1 MLRIAIGVMMLALVV
16 LIPRSVAF
24 SQVVGQPYRVSDRE
38 VEQTLKRIEQS
49 SDRFHSS
56 LDSALDKSPLD
67 GTSREDEINAYVK
80 QFYEA
85 TKILRDRFNDHKS
98 TSRDVQVVL
107 ERADRID
114 GFLRRQVLT
123 SRAQEDW
130 SAVRTNLDQLAT
142 VYDVRWGW
150 NGEGTRPGVVEVPYR
165 INDKDVEKVLK
176 QIENQSDRFRSSL
189 DSGLDRSRL
198 DGTREEDNINAFV
211 KDFYESTR
219 NLRHHF
225 DDHKSTSA
233 DVQAVLDRASRID
246 GFMRRNR
253 TGGNAMSDWNKLR
266 GNLDELAR
274 VYNVSW
280 RWGY

>member
-1 MLRIAIGVMMLALVV
+1 MLRIAIGVIVLALSV
-16 LIPRSVAF
+16 LIPKSVAL

-38 VEQTLKRIEQS
+38 VEQTLKRIEQG
-49 SDRFHSS
+49 SDRFRSS

-85 TKILRDRFNDHKS
+85 TKILRDRFDDHKS
-98 TSRDVQVVL
+98 TSQDVQIVL

-114 GFLRRQVLT
+114 GFLRREPLT
-123 SRAQEDW
+123 ARAQEDW
-130 SAVRTNLDQLAT
+130 TAVRANLDQLAN

-150 NGEGTRPGVVEVPYR
+150 NGPGSRPGVVDVPYR
-165 INDKDVEKVLK
+165 IGDKDVEKVLK
-176 QIENQSDRFRSSL
+176 RIEEQSDRFRSSL

-211 KDFYESTR
+211 KDYYQSTK
-219 NLRHHF
+219 NLRDHF
-225 DDHKSTSA
+225 DDHKSTTA
-233 DVQAVLDRASRID
+233 DVQSVLDRASRID
-246 GFMRRNR
+246 TFMRRIR
-253 TGGNAMSDWNKLR
+253 TGGNAMSDWNKLKV
-266 GNLDELAR
+266 NLDELAR
-274 VYNVSW
+274 VYNVTW

>member
-1 MLRIAIGVMMLALVV
+1 MLRIAIGVIVLALSV
-16 LIPRSVAF
+16 LIPKSVVL

-38 VEQTLKRIEQS
+38 VEQTLKRIEQG
-49 SDRFHSS
+49 SDRFRSS

-85 TKILRDRFNDHKS
+85 TKILRDRFDDHKS
-98 TSRDVQVVL
+98 TSQDVQIVL

-114 GFLRRQVLT
+114 GFLSREPLT
-123 SRAQEDW
+123 SRALEDW
-130 SAVRTNLDQLAT
+130 TAVRANLDQLAN

-150 NGEGTRPGVVEVPYR
+150 NGPGSRPGVADLPYR
-165 INDKDVEKVLK
+165 ISDKDVEKVLK
-176 QIENQSDRFRSSL
+176 HIEEQSDRFRSSL

-211 KDFYESTR
+211 KDYYQSTK
-219 NLRHHF
+219 NLRDHF

-233 DVQAVLDRASRID
+233 DVQSLLNRASRID
-246 GFMRRNR
+246 SFMRRIR
-253 TGGNAMSDWNKLR
+253 TGGNAQNDWNKLKS
-266 GNLDELAR
+266 GLDELAR
-274 VYNVSW
+274 IYNVTW

>member
-1 MLRIAIGVMMLALVV
+1 MLRIAIGVIVLAVSV
-16 LIPRSVAF
+16 LIPKSVAL

-38 VEQTLKRIEQS
+38 VEQTLKRVEQG
-49 SDRFHSS
+49 SDRFRSS

-85 TKILRDRFNDHKS
+85 TKILRDRFDDHKS
-98 TSRDVQVVL
+98 TSQDVQIVL

-114 GFLRRQVLT
+114 GFLRREPLT
-123 SRAQEDW
+123 ARAQEDW
-130 SAVRTNLDQLAT
+130 TAVRANLDQLAN

-150 NGEGTRPGVVEVPYR
+150 NSPGSRPGVVDVPYR
-165 INDKDVEKVLK
+165 IGDKDVEKVLK
-176 QIENQSDRFRSSL
+176 RIEEQSDRFRSSL

-211 KDFYESTR
+211 KDYYQSTK
-219 NLRHHF
+219 NLRDHF
-225 DDHKSTSA
+225 DDHKSTTA
-233 DVQAVLDRASRID
+233 DVQSVLDRASRID
-246 GFMRRNR
+246 TFMRRIR
-253 TGGNAMSDWNKLR
+253 TGGNAMSDWNKLKV
-266 GNLDELAR
+266 NLDELAR

>member
-1 MLRIAIGVMMLALVV
+1 MLRIAMGVIVLALSV
-16 LIPRSVAF
+16 LIPKSVAL

-38 VEQTLKRIEQS
+38 VEQTLKRIEQG
-49 SDRFHSS
+49 SDRFRSS

-85 TKILRDRFNDHKS
+85 TKILRDRFDDHKS
-98 TSRDVQVVL
+98 TSQDVQIVL

-114 GFLRRQVLT
+114 GFLRREPLT
-123 SRAQEDW
+123 SRALEDW
-130 SAVRTNLDQLAT
+130 TAVRANLDQLAN

-150 NGEGTRPGVVEVPYR
+150 NVPGSRPGVADLPYR
-165 INDKDVEKVLK
+165 ISDKDVEKVLK
-176 QIENQSDRFRSSL
+176 HIEEQSDRFRSSL

-211 KDFYESTR
+211 KDYYQSTK
-219 NLRHHF
+219 NLRDHF

-233 DVQAVLDRASRID
+233 DVQSVLNRASRID
-246 GFMRRNR
+246 SFMRRIR
-253 TGGNAMSDWNKLR
+253 TGGNAQNDWNKLKS
-266 GNLDELAR
+266 GLDELAR
-274 VYNVSW
+274 IYNVTW

>member
-1 MLRIAIGVMMLALVV
+1 MLRLAIGVVLLVITV
-16 LIPRSVAF
+16 LIPKSAAL

-38 VEQTLKRIEQS
+38 VEQALKRIEQG
-49 SDRFHSS
+49 SDRFRSS

-85 TKILRDRFNDHKS
+85 TKTLRDRFNDHKS
-98 TSRDVQVVL
+98 TSQDVQVVL

-114 GFLRRQVLT
+114 RFLRREQLT
-123 SRAQEDW
+123 SRALEDW
-130 SAVRTNLDQLAT
+130 TAVRANLDQLANI
-142 VYDVRWGW
+142 YDVRWGW
-150 NGEGTRPGVVEVPYR
+150 DGSGSRPGVVDVPYR

-176 QIENQSDRFRSSL
+176 RIEDQSDRFRSSL

-211 KDFYESTR
+211 KDYYQSTKL
-219 NLRHHF
+219 LRDHF

-233 DVQAVLDRASRID
+233 DVQNVLDRAARIEA
-246 GFMRRNR
+246 FLRRIR
-253 TGGNAMSDWNKLR
+253 TGGNAMSDWTKLKA
-266 GNLDELAR
+266 NLDELAR
-274 VYNVSW
+274 IFNVGW